1 MSRDHIREYLSYCK
15 AEKGLSINTVES
27 YANDIEKLRDWTE
40 KNGIDLINIT
50 LPDLREW
57 MMDLGR
63 SNVSENTKRRYI
75 SSVRGLFNY
84 LMFDGHIRS
93 NPTDTLGNRQRGI
106 HVPRFLSKSEIEILL
121 ATPDVSTE
129 TGLRDRAILELMYAS
144 GLRVSEVANLP
155 INAID
160 LDLGILQCVGK
171 GNKTRRIPVYATAV
185 RWLESYLALRR
196 KKDGLLTDRMFVTPS
211 GSPITRQTIHTFI
224 KEYAERCGFT
234 GVSPH
239 TLRHSFA
246 THLVQNNADI
256 RSVQQMLGH
265 ADISTTQIY
274 THVTSEQLKRNYERF
289 HPRSGGLKSK

>member
-1 MSRDHIREYLSYCK
+1 
-15 AEKGLSINTVES
+15 
-27 YANDIEKLRDWTE
+27 
-40 KNGIDLINIT
+40 
-50 LPDLREW
+50 
-57 MMDLGR
+57 
-63 SNVSENTKRRYI
+63 
-75 SSVRGLFNY
+75 
-84 LMFDGHIRS
+84 
-93 NPTDTLGNRQRGI
+93 
-106 HVPRFLSKSEIEILL
+106 
-121 ATPDVSTE
+121 
-129 TGLRDRAILELMYAS
+129 
-144 GLRVSEVANLP
+144 
-155 INAID
+155 
-160 LDLGILQCVGK
+160 

-246 THLVQNNADI
+246 THLVQNNA
-256 RSVQQMLGH
+256 
-265 ADISTTQIY
+265 STTQIY